1 MAILTGTQMSGCYNF
16 RNTKQTPRP
25 DSWEWWKQG
34 SSSGGVH
41 EEAGM
46 GCVPSYSIHR
56 APLKTPFL
64 VGKTPGEGNGSPLQ
78 YSCLKNPMDGRVWWA
93 AVHRVAKSQDRTERL
108 TDTHTWF
115 SEFSWQDPGFKSP
128 SLPSFHPLPCPAA
141 PHSPISAFFI
151 HLRPFP
157 NRSA

>member
-34 SSSGGVH
+34 SSSGGVR

-56 APLKTPFL
+56 ASLKTPFL
-64 VGKTPGEGNGSPLQ
+64 VGKTPREGNGSPLQ

-93 AVHRVAKSQDRTERL
+93 TVHTVAKSQDRTEQLRH
-108 TDTHTWF
+108 THLVFRVLLAGPWLQVPF
-115 SEFSWQDPGFKSP
+115 SPIIPSP
-128 SLPSFHPLPCPAA
+128 PLPSS
-141 PHSPISAFFI
+141 SPFSHFC
-151 HLRPFP
+151 LLYPSKTFP
-157 NRSA
+157 E